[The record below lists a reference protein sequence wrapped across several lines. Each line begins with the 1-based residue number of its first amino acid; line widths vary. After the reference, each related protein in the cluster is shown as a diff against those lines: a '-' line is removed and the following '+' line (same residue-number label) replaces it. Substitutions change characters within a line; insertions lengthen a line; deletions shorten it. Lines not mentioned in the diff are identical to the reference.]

1 MAHNLPHYSYYKY
14 GVMPRH
20 DTECF
25 AKIRAMQQRLWSLAM
40 TIPVSMQQ
48 GLQLLAM
55 IFQATILLLSYNI
68 PYRFQFSDGC

>member
-1 MAHNLPHYSYYKY
+1 
-14 GVMPRH
+14 
-20 DTECF
+20 
-25 AKIRAMQQRLWSLAM
+25 MQQRLWSLAM